1 MAFLTFKGGVHPY
14 DGKEL
19 SKEKPVKEFL
29 PGKELVYPLSQH
41 IGAPAQPVVKKGDK
55 VLAGQKIAEMGG
67 FVSAPIHATVS
78 GIVKDLKKVRNNVGA
93 MVDAI
98 IVENDENYE
107 MVEFHPVKS
116 LEELSKEVSGIVKD
130 LKKVRNNVG
139 AMVDAIIVE
148 NDENYEMVEFHPVK
162 SLEELSK
169 EEIIARIK
177 EGGVVGMGGAGFPT
191 HVKLSPKE
199 PEKIEYV
206 LVNGAEC
213 EPYLTSDYRRMLE
226 QPEWIIGGLK
236 CILKLFDHAKGCIC
250 IEDNK
255 PDCIAKLTEMVKEEP
270 RIEVCTLKTKYPQGA
285 ERCLI
290 AAVSGREINSSM
302 LPADAGCV
310 VDNIDTVC
318 AVYRAVMFGEPVMD
332 RIVTVTG
339 DAVADPCNFK
349 VRLGSS
355 FADLL
360 EAAGGLKQP
369 AEKMISGGPMMGFA
383 MFDYH
388 VPVVKTSSAMLCM
401 SKDEVSANEPSACI
415 NCGRCVTACP
425 ARLIPSRLATYSEHG
440 QEDLFVKY
448 HGMECVECGCCSYTC
463 PAKRPLTQSVRSMRK
478 TVLANRKK
486 PK

>member
-1 MAFLTFKGGVHPY
+1 MAFLTFRGGVHPY

-41 IGAPAQPVVKKGDK
+41 IGAPAQPVVEKGDR

-98 IVENDENYE
+98 IVENDEQYE
-107 MVEFHPVKS
+107 TVEFQP
-116 LEELSKEVSGIVKD
+116 
-130 LKKVRNNVG
+130 
-139 AMVDAIIVE
+139 A
-148 NDENYEMVEFHPVK
+148 K

-177 EGGVVGMGGAGFPT
+177 DGGVVGMGGAGFPT

-199 PEKIEYV
+199 PDKIEYV

-236 CILKLFDHAKGCIC
+236 CMLKLFDHAKGCIC

-255 PDCIAKLTEMVKEEP
+255 PDCIAKLTEMVKDEP

-332 RIVTVTG
+332 RIVTITG

-355 FADLL
+355 FAELL

-369 AEKMISGGPMMGFA
+369 AEKIISGGPMMGFA

-401 SKDEVSANEPSACI
+401 SKDEVSAQEPGACI
-415 NCGRCVTACP
+415 NCGRCVSA
-425 ARLIPSRLATYSEHG
+425 
-440 QEDLFVKY
+440 
-448 HGMECVECGCCSYTC
+448 C

>member
-1 MAFLTFKGGVHPY
+1 M
-14 DGKEL
+14 

-67 FVSAPIHATVS
+67 FVSAPIHAT
-78 GIVKDLKKVRNNVGA
+78 
-93 MVDAI
+93 
-98 IVENDENYE
+98 
-107 MVEFHPVKS
+107 
-116 LEELSKEVSGIVKD
+116 VSGIVKD